1 MSVFRQT
8 ANIPAS
14 SNDNIGNYIS
24 GATAGQLVLAG
35 DAVAPD
41 GNVYFDGYSSAIT
54 ITTDG
59 NIAADFT
66 IIGTYRGQV
75 ITEIITKDIITDTVS
90 SNYLF
95 DSITSISLSDTVTF
109 AFTIGSNYNVAVHLE
124 YSSLVVNNIRDMS
137 RPLVIPNYKFG
148 VSICSVTTS
157 DTTWNATNLLVY
169 GITDIA
175 TDSLKVLKLSPS
187 TKPTNYINI
196 MPAPSGDNYTAAQLS
211 NGMIIDLAYPF
222 VEIIVFVAQG
232 VNNTAMTIEITQS

>member
-109 AFTIGSNYNVAVHLE
+109 AFTIGSNYNFEA
-124 YSSLVVNNIRDMS
+124 
-137 RPLVIPNYKFG
+137 
-148 VSICSVTTS
+148 
-157 DTTWNATNLLVY
+157 
-169 GITDIA
+169 
-175 TDSLKVLKLSPS
+175 
-187 TKPTNYINI
+187 
-196 MPAPSGDNYTAAQLS
+196 
-211 NGMIIDLAYPF
+211 
-222 VEIIVFVAQG
+222 
-232 VNNTAMTIEITQS
+232 